1 MSTVSY
7 TLRYSTL
14 ISYPLLHSTKLNFS
28 SILSSCSP
36 YSFTGTVSI
45 PQCTD
50 ESHVLRI
57 CVSSTV
63 TISSHLML
71 CQNSFLHV
79 YSILLLSHSSF
90 HFFML
95 TIALCSLY
103 FSFFQIFS
111 TPSSSS
117 FPLFSTVLCFFLD
130 SISHSLLHGHH
141 SAQADIAP
149 IRHRTGNHSHTRTEP
164 QMSHHA
170 TLFTSTHG
178 NFSFYILCIHFS
190 HHVVLLCFTSC
201 SPPLLHIM

>member
-1 MSTVSY
+1 MY
-7 TLRYSTL
+7 
-14 ISYPLLHSTKLNFS
+14 IAFF
-28 SILSSCSP
+28 LSP
-36 YSFTGTVSI
+36 
-45 PQCTD
+45 
-50 ESHVLRI
+50 
-57 CVSSTV
+57 
-63 TISSHLML
+63 
-71 CQNSFLHV
+71 
-79 YSILLLSHSSF
+79 HSSF

-190 HHVVLLCFTSC
+190 HHVVLFCLQKLYLMC
-201 SPPLLHIM
+201 SATQYVNNHRVLKYPTYLHGGF